1 MAHRS
6 LVIFKWNY
14 QIILQIHLNTYS
26 DAVIC
31 WRFVDRRL
39 ERNATGFD
47 ALDWWSGP
55 EMSLLIDSATAPT
68 VIESG
73 KKETFFLISPPEGS
87 YKGMFF
93 FPFDYLLRPQ
103 RPSLILRITRA
114 SDGDILCFV
123 ADVST
128 ILTDIQSSGDA
139 TTVILAVKWIFI
151 FLLAIFIKFYRKNI
165 ALKEVVVVVLFK

>member
-31 WRFVDRRL
+31 WRFVARRL

-73 KKETFFLISPPEGS
+73 KKETFFSDFSTRGLLQRNVLFPIRLPATPTEA
-87 YKGMFF
+87 FF
-93 FPFDYLLRPQ
+93 DPADHTDLWRRYPLLRGGCFDD
-103 RPSLILRITRA
+103 
-114 SDGDILCFV
+114 SDGHSI
-123 ADVST
+123 
-128 ILTDIQSSGDA
+128 
-139 TTVILAVKWIFI
+139 KWRCDDCN
-151 FLLAIFIKFYRKNI
+151 LGR
-165 ALKEVVVVVLFK
+165 